1 MSGAG
6 RICVVVPAYNAEDS
20 VAEVVRG
27 ALRHVETVIVADD
40 GSTDRTASAARDAGA
55 SVLVIEE
62 NRGKGNAL
70 RVLFAEAKRRGFT
83 AVVAMDADGQ
93 HDPEDLPA
101 FLAAHS
107 EDPEAIIA
115 GSRMREPGSI
125 PAHRYNS
132 MVVARFYICLAANR
146 YIQDTQ
152 CGFRL
157 YPLSIIDGMALR
169 KEKYVT
175 ETEILVKSGDSGHRV
190 ITVPVRTIYHATG
203 YRTYF
208 RSVPDVAAISVYVIS
223 YLMVK
228 WAIEGTRP
236 GVVNTYRG
244 PGTGRDRFG
253 RTPRADY
260 LFEVLTLLSSLP
272 LTALYFGWYF
282 LGRSLGMN
290 VFAGLRTCGVSEAR
304 VLGSTLLLPMLLA
317 VSIMDL
323 AGNRLGLKVGL
334 TSGFVRRFYPNLFE

>member
-1 MSGAG
+1 MRRDS
-6 RICVVVPAYNAEDS
+6 RICAVVPAYNSEDS
-20 VAEVVRG
+20 VGEVVRG
-27 ALRHVETVIVADD
+27 ALRHVGAVIVADD
-40 GSTDRTASAARDAGA
+40 GSTDGTAAAAREEGA
-55 SVLVIEE
+55 SVIVIEE

-70 RVLFAEAKRRGFT
+70 RALFAEAKRRGFT

-115 GSRMREPGSI
+115 GSRMNETASI
-125 PAHRYNS
+125 PAYRYNS

-146 YIQDTQ
+146 YVQDTQ
-152 CGFRL
+152 CGYRL
-157 YPLSIIDGMALR
+157 YPLSIIDGMTLR

-175 ETEILVKSGDSGHRV
+175 ETEILVKAGDSGHRV
-190 ITVPVRTIYHATG
+190 VTVPVGTIYHASG

-228 WAIEGTRP
+228 WAIEGTHP

-253 RTPRADY
+253 RTPRGDF
-260 LFEVLTLLSSLP
+260 LFEVATLLLALP

-282 LGRSLGMN
+282 LCRGVGID
-290 VFAGLRTCGVSEAR
+290 VFAGLRKCGVSEAG
-304 VLGSTLLLPMLLA
+304 VLGSTLLLPVLLA

-323 AGNRLGLKVGL
+323 VGHRLGLKMGL